1 MAQPL
6 RGSVLIVDD
15 EPVIVRALARLLRR
29 DGYRVE
35 TASNGRQ
42 ALARLQTQS
51 YDVILSD
58 LRMPELDG
66 RAFYDCLVQGYGALY
81 QRVIFFTGDYGTPS
95 SRAFLEQSGQPW
107 VRKPCTITAV
117 RCAIEQV
124 LRGAGPSATAR

>member
-1 MAQPL
+1 MAPHP
-6 RGSVLIVDD
+6 RGTILIVDD
-15 EPVIVRALARLLRR
+15 EPGIVRALARLLSR

-35 TASNGRQ
+35 TASNGRH
-42 ALARLQTQS
+42 ALARLQRQC

-66 RAFYDCLVQGYGALY
+66 RGLYACLRRAYGPLHR
-81 QRVIFFTGDYGTPS
+81 RVIFFTGDCSTS
-95 SRAFLEQSGQPW
+95 SREFLEQSGQPW

-124 LRGAGPSATAR
+124 LRGAGPSATAC